1 MPANVYFAPLRKE
14 YRITLRESQYFL
26 LKNSIRTCEKFIFHR
41 YAFIYIVFFLVAN
54 GKGEW
59 YNQIAELNGSGYR
72 ENLQRCEDAEK
83 I

>member
-1 MPANVYFAPLRKE
+1 MKVNTFCLKTSFVPVKNLFFTGTPL
-14 YRITLRESQYFL
+14 YVSF
-26 LKNSIRTCEKFIFHR
+26 FI
-41 YAFIYIVFFLVAN
+41 VAN